1 MKWVMK
7 MIHNMRLHNE
17 PFELIKNGTKTIE
30 LRLNDEKRSLIK
42 ENDIIL
48 FENRKNA
55 EIIRTKVIKLHK
67 YDSFEE
73 LYKHFDKVSLGYNF
87 NEVASYKD
95 MEKYYSKEEQNKY
108 GVLGIEIKLI
118 KDKMIV
124 YNDDNICE
132 SEINRVVKI
141 AKIVIENSNNE
152 ILLCFCHNNYYLL
165 GGHVD
170 NDESDIE
177 CLHRELLEEA
187 GIDIEFNNL
196 NSFIT
201 IKYFIKNYPDNNI
214 NSLYIANYYNYKLDL
229 IPNIDNLNL
238 TEDEKEGNFEIQAIS
253 RNIIIDKLTEALES
267 ATRKNVV
274 EDTIK
279 VIEEYLK
286 M

>member
-1 MKWVMK
+1 

-30 LRLNDEKRSLIK
+30 LRLNDEKRSIIK

-55 EIIRTKVIKLHK
+55 EIIKTKVIKLHK

-73 LYKHFDKVSLGYNF
+73 LYKHFDKVSLGYNY
-87 NEVASYKD
+87 NEEVSYKD
-95 MEKYYSKEEQNKY
+95 MEKYYSKEEQDKY

-118 KDKMIV
+118 SPVTII
-124 YNDDNICE
+124 YNDDSIKE
-132 SEINRVVKI
+132 TEINRVVKR
-141 AKIVIENSNNE
+141 AKVVIENSNNE
-152 ILLCFCHNNYYLL
+152 VLLCFCHNNYYLL

-170 NDESDIE
+170 NDESDME

-187 GIDIEFNNL
+187 GVDINFNKL
-196 NSFIT
+196 IPFVT
-201 IKYFIKNYPDNNI
+201 IKYFIKDYPSDDV
-214 NSLYIANYYNYKLDL
+214 NSLYIANYYNYKMDL
-229 IPNIDNLNL
+229 IPNVDNLNL
-238 TEDEKEGNFEIQAIS
+238 TEDKKEGNFEIQYIH
-253 RNIIIDKLTEALES
+253 RDIILNKLNEALEF

-274 EDTIK
+274 NDTIE
-279 VIEEYLK
+279 VIKEYLK

>member
-1 MKWVMK
+1 

-30 LRLNDEKRSLIK
+30 LRLNDEKRSVIK

-48 FENRKNA
+48 FENRKNS
-55 EIIRTKVIKLHK
+55 EIIKTKVIKLHK

-73 LYKHFDKVSLGYNF
+73 LYKHFDKVSLGYNY
-87 NEVASYKD
+87 NQEASYKD

-108 GVLGIEIKLI
+108 GVLGIEIELI
-118 KDKMIV
+118 SPITII
-124 YNDDNICE
+124 YNDDSLKDDE
-132 SEINRVVKI
+132 VNRVVKR
-141 AKIVIENSNNE
+141 AKVVIENSNNE

-165 GGHVD
+165 GGHID
-170 NDESDIE
+170 NDESDME

-187 GIDIEFNNL
+187 GVKINFNKL
-196 NSFIT
+196 IPFVT
-201 IKYFIKNYPDNNI
+201 IKYFIKDYPEDNI
-214 NSLYIANYYNYKLDL
+214 NSLYIANYYSYKMDL
-229 IPNIDNLNL
+229 IPNIDKLNL
-238 TEDEKEGNFEIQAIS
+238 TEDEKEGNFEIQCIH
-253 RNIIIDKLTEALES
+253 RDNVLNKLNEALEF

-274 EDTIK
+274 NDTIE

>member
-1 MKWVMK
+1 

-55 EIIRTKVIKLHK
+55 EIIKTKVIKLHK
-67 YDSFEE
+67 YGSFEE
-73 LYKHFDKVSLGYNF
+73 LYKRFDKVSLGYNF
-87 NEVASYKD
+87 NEEASYKD
-95 MEKYYSKEEQNKY
+95 MEKYYSKEEQDKY
-108 GVLGIEIKLI
+108 GVLGIEIELI
-118 KDKMIV
+118 SPITII
-124 YNDDNICE
+124 YNDDSIKE
-132 SEINRVVKI
+132 EDINRVVKR
-141 AKIVIENSNNE
+141 AKVVIENSNNE

-170 NDESDIE
+170 NDESDME

-187 GIDIEFNNL
+187 GIDINFNKL
-196 NSFIT
+196 IPFVT
-201 IKYFIKNYPDNNI
+201 IKCFIKDYPEDNI
-214 NSLYIANYYNYKLDL
+214 NSLYIANYYNYKMDL
-229 IPNIDNLNL
+229 IPDINNLNL
-238 TEDEKEGNFEIQAIS
+238 TEDEKEGNFEIQYIH
-253 RNIIIDKLTEALES
+253 RDKVLNKLNGALEF

-274 EDTIK
+274 NDTIE
-279 VIEEYLK
+279 VIKEYLK

>member
-1 MKWVMK
+1 

-30 LRLNDEKRSLIK
+30 LRLNDEKRSIIK

-55 EIIRTKVIKLHK
+55 EIIKTKVIKLHK
-67 YDSFEE
+67 YNSFAE
-73 LYKHFDKVSLGYNF
+73 LYKHFDKVSLGYNY
-87 NEVASYKD
+87 NEEVSYKD
-95 MEKYYSKEEQNKY
+95 MEKYYSKEEQDKY

-118 KDKMIV
+118 SPVTII
-124 YNDDNICE
+124 YNDDSIKE
-132 SEINRVVKI
+132 TEINRVVKR
-141 AKIVIENSNNE
+141 AKVVIENSNNE
-152 ILLCFCHNNYYLL
+152 VLLCFCHNNYYLL

-170 NDESDIE
+170 NDESDME

-187 GIDIEFNNL
+187 GVDINFNKL
-196 NSFIT
+196 IPFVT
-201 IKYFIKNYPDNNI
+201 IKYFIKDYPSDDV
-214 NSLYIANYYNYKLDL
+214 NSLYIANYYNYKMDL

-238 TEDEKEGNFEIQAIS
+238 TEDEKEGNFEIQYIH
-253 RNIIIDKLTEALES
+253 RDIILNKLNEALEF

-274 EDTIK
+274 NDTIE
-279 VIEEYLK
+279 VIKEYLK

>member
-1 MKWVMK
+1 M
-7 MIHNMRLHNE
+7 
-17 PFELIKNGTKTIE
+17 
-30 LRLNDEKRSLIK
+30 
-42 ENDIIL
+42 
-48 FENRKNA
+48 
-55 EIIRTKVIKLHK
+55 
-67 YDSFEE
+67 
-73 LYKHFDKVSLGYNF
+73 
-87 NEVASYKD
+87 
-95 MEKYYSKEEQNKY
+95 
-108 GVLGIEIKLI
+108 
-118 KDKMIV
+118 
-124 YNDDNICE
+124 
-132 SEINRVVKI
+132 
-141 AKIVIENSNNE
+141 
-152 ILLCFCHNNYYLL
+152 L

-201 IKYFIKNYPDNNI
+201 IKYFIKNYPDNDI

>member
-1 MKWVMK
+1 

-55 EIIRTKVIKLHK
+55 EIIKTKVIKLHK

-73 LYKHFDKVSLGYNF
+73 LYKHFDKVSLGYKF
-87 NEVASYKD
+87 NEEASYKD

-108 GVLGIEIKLI
+108 GVLGIEIEVI
-118 KDKMIV
+118 SPITII
-124 YNDDNICE
+124 YNDDSIKE
-132 SEINRVVKI
+132 DEVNRVVKR
-141 AKIVIENSNNE
+141 AKVVIENSNNE

-170 NDESDIE
+170 NDESDME

-187 GIDIEFNNL
+187 GVDINFNKL
-196 NSFIT
+196 IPFVT
-201 IKYFIKNYPDNNI
+201 IKYFIKDYPEDNI
-214 NSLYIANYYNYKLDL
+214 NSLYIANYYNYKMNL

-238 TEDEKEGNFEIQAIS
+238 TEDEKEGNFEIQYIH
-253 RNIIIDKLTEALES
+253 RDIIINKLNEALEF

-274 EDTIK
+274 NDTIE
-279 VIEEYLK
+279 VIKEYLK

>member
-1 MKWVMK
+1 

-30 LRLNDEKRSLIK
+30 LRLNDEKRSIIK

-55 EIIRTKVIKLHK
+55 EIIKTKVIKLHK

-73 LYKHFDKVSLGYNF
+73 LYKHFDKVSLGYNY
-87 NEVASYKD
+87 NEEVSYKD
-95 MEKYYSKEEQNKY
+95 MEKYYSKEEQDKY

-118 KDKMIV
+118 SPVTII
-124 YNDDNICE
+124 YNDDSIKE
-132 SEINRVVKI
+132 TEINRVVKR
-141 AKIVIENSNNE
+141 AKVVIENSNNE
-152 ILLCFCHNNYYLL
+152 VLLCFCHNNYYLL

-170 NDESDIE
+170 NDESDME

-187 GIDIEFNNL
+187 GVDINFNKL
-196 NSFIT
+196 IPFVT
-201 IKYFIKNYPDNNI
+201 IKYFIKDYPSDDV
-214 NSLYIANYYNYKLDL
+214 NSLYIANYYNYKMDL
-229 IPNIDNLNL
+229 IPNVDNLNL
-238 TEDEKEGNFEIQAIS
+238 TEDEKEGNFEIQYIH
-253 RNIIIDKLTEALES
+253 RDIILNKLNEALEF

-274 EDTIK
+274 NDTIE
-279 VIEEYLK
+279 VIKEYLK